1 MNVFQIDSEDLP
13 QEIIKVFGEAASQA
27 SLISI
32 DEAPYGYE
40 WRFEYLARRSWLE
53 IAYDQWFLNGHIE
66 EELYFMSKDGFLY
79 YLPGFLVGSLIYRHT
94 SCLVRSLAGIFC
106 SQDEWAVEL
115 FVHLQGA
122 LSLEQRQAILHWLM
136 VQINR
141 AEEAGGGDPALTA
154 MLWTAISR
162 WGVTG

>member
-1 MNVFQIDSEDLP
+1 MCSGPNCTGGHLLQRWRFWTQEVDSDHDWTTGRLLGCVGAGTLTVNVFQIDSEDLP

-79 YLPGFLVGSLIYRHT
+79 YLPGFLVGSLVYRHT
-94 SCLVRSLAGIFC
+94 SWQCAADLY
-106 SQDEWAVEL
+106 
-115 FVHLQGA
+115 
-122 LSLEQRQAILHWLM
+122 
-136 VQINR
+136 
-141 AEEAGGGDPALTA
+141 
-154 MLWTAISR
+154 
-162 WGVTG
+162 